1 METFCLYLALLSKP
15 RIDEGNL
22 IKCFP
27 TQEAC
32 QLMQNGYTEL
42 NKELLG
48 VPTYTWKC
56 VNGYVEQ
63 EVLPQSE
70 KTSQGY

>member
-42 NKELLG
+42 DNG
-48 VPTYTWKC
+48 STYAWKC